1 MTKKRKKY
9 DAYIAVILH
18 KNDKESFKK
27 KIDYKTSELE
37 VFYYFY

>member
-18 KNDKESFKK
+18 KNDKERLDRKLVE
-27 KIDYKTSELE
+27 KTLNHNKM
-37 VFYYFY
+37 